1 MPTHPQRS
9 RSRARHLTGAIT
21 ALAAVALAA
30 ALTAAPSAGAAPRPG
45 SATRAAERTSVQA
58 AAATTTLPADLSTG
72 MPRTAHNET
81 VGDFMGKGYDQRAV
95 VEAGRL
101 NIYNPPSKGGN
112 RVQSVATDLQ
122 GVGPSNSDGRGG
134 HLPVWQGGAMA
145 DLADKSQLAS
155 VYLAWTPDALYMAG
169 SHNVGVPGAGS
180 DVNLYFADWLYK
192 LPPDG
197 KCASKSCAIAVG
209 KLPALIYSHSVPFI
223 ERTEG
228 VTALAVGQVA
238 GKTFVAIGFSDTEAG
253 TMDGALVIDP
263 ANLTAADKTAQYPI
277 AIRGGQAY
285 QFEATEPTQ
294 TAVTSL
300 AWDPGGSGWL
310 AIGTAS
316 PTHTINAIK
325 WRSTSIGNGF
335 VVWSFDPSSYRYWNS
350 NAGDDY
356 APSALS
362 AAVTDRADGTPV
374 AAFGMSDGTVK
385 LWDPT
390 VTTATLL
397 ANAAD
402 TGTTDNP
409 NAVDAVSFVD
419 RSDGT
424 GLPDVVAVS
433 NIGNQA
439 RVLRYSGATTLAAQ
453 AVQPNGVTTTD
464 VGGIRLWYPGYKAG
478 SLQIRNNAPDPV
490 KISFASRPNAAYG
503 CWLGAAFP
511 GREAFPASS
520 ITLATKAVSSS
531 YTIGGYT
538 AGIGGGCAAS
548 DFTGQWAA
556 YIVIAPLAR
565 PANTTTAKLVM
576 SRTGQLSV
584 TAVGGALTLSASQ
597 VDKTTFA
604 LGGWELGIGGPLP
617 AKAPGATLT
626 ATQLDPAGTERPVY
640 RFDLAA
646 TEWDLKFSTPPRI
659 TAVLPALVAQGSS
672 DNGKTWTD
680 LGRLVPQGQPTR
692 STEGSVTL
700 APASFYWQNPST
712 GAALTTIRVQVGQ
725 ARSNQIAIGTI
736 AAPAPATHVSQ
747 LAVCPAS
754 GGSDCSGTAAPFA
767 NGLDQAPLRVQVY
780 GDDGQ
785 VLPVSDLNY
794 GRIYYRDD
802 NGDLLTGLIP
812 LDGSAYIRVSPYPGE
827 YSNDGS
833 AGSIV
838 RPSPTAPVGGRYAY
852 LSTTSTNAEEITAHV
867 GGSSQT
873 SQLEISARPFT
884 PIVPPGSEAATGFL
898 ATGCSDY
905 PGTTYC
911 RLASTT
917 TTNPALFM
925 SKDPDTGAPLIGL
938 MFKTQAQTALA
949 SLPLQQLAGQPEH
962 NVAATTLSINNGEVT
977 MDTTSGFQPGD
988 DIDTW
993 LVSHGTSFQ
1002 ARSVKVGGG
1011 D

>member
-1 MPTHPQRS
+1 MHP
-9 RSRARHLTGAIT
+9 RARLHLTAAAIVAGLMAALLAT
-21 ALAAVALAA
+21 APAAVAK
-30 ALTAAPSAGAAPRPG
+30 AAPA
-45 SATRAAERTSVQA
+45 RAA
-58 AAATTTLPADLSTG
+58 AAATPTLPADLSTR
-72 MPRTAHNET
+72 MPRTAHDET
-81 VGDFMGKGYDQRAV
+81 VGDFLGKGYDQRAV
-95 VEAGRL
+95 VENGRL
-101 NIYNPPSKGGN
+101 NIYNPPNRGGN
-112 RVQSVATDLQ
+112 LVQWAPTDLQ

-134 HLPVWQGGAMA
+134 HLPLWQGGAMA

-192 LPPDG
+192 LPPNG

-263 ANLTAADKTAQYPI
+263 TVLTAADKTAQYPI

-325 WRSTSIGNGF
+325 WRSTPIGNGF

-390 VTTATLL
+390 VTTANLL
-397 ANAAD
+397 ANAAS
-402 TGTTDNP
+402 TGTSTDP

-419 RSDGT
+419 RSDGTT

-478 SLQIRNNAPDPV
+478 SLQIRNNAYDPV

-503 CWLGAAFP
+503 CWFDAALP

-538 AGIGGGCAAS
+538 AGTGGGCAAS

-604 LGGWELGIGGPLP
+604 LGGWELRIDGP
-617 AKAPGATLT
+617 AAAQAPPPPTLT
-626 ATQLDPAGTERPVY
+626 GTQLDPAGTERPVY

-659 TAVLPALVAQGSS
+659 SAVLPPLMAQGST
-672 DNGKTWTD
+672 DDGKTWTD
-680 LGRLVPQGQPTR
+680 LGRLIPQGQPTR
-692 STEGSVTL
+692 STTGSVTL

-712 GAALTTIRVQVGQ
+712 GAALTDVRVLAGSRPSNDIRFLRDIV
-725 ARSNQIAIGTI
+725 
-736 AAPAPATHVSQ
+736 APAPATHVSQ
-747 LAVCPAS
+747 LAVCPTS
-754 GGSDCSGTAAPFA
+754 GGTDCSGTAAPFA
-767 NGLDQAPLRVQVY
+767 NGLDQAPLRVQVF
-780 GDDGQ
+780 DDDTQ

-794 GRIYYRDD
+794 RRIYYRDD
-802 NGDLLTGLIP
+802 NGDLVTGLIP
-812 LDGSAYIRVSPYPGE
+812 LDGSSYVRVSPYPGE

-833 AGSIV
+833 AGTIV

-852 LSTTSTNAEEITAHV
+852 LSTTSTNVQEITAHV
-867 GGSSQT
+867 GGSSEH
-873 SQLEISARPFT
+873 SS
-884 PIVPPGSEAATGFL
+884 PIVVGARQLIPSIPAGYDAASGFYS
-898 ATGCSDY
+898 TGCSDY
-905 PGTTYC
+905 PGTTFC
-911 RLASTT
+911 RLANPTT
-917 TTNPALFM
+917 TAPAEFLT
-925 SKDPDTGAPLIGL
+925 KDPDTGLPVIGL
-938 MFKTQAQTALA
+938 MFQTKAETALA

-962 NVAATTLSINNGEVT
+962 NVAATTLSVNNGEVT

-988 DIDTW
+988 TVDTW

-1002 ARSVKVGGG
+1002 AKSVRVGGG